1 MFVEDDEKLNERMS
15 EHAKPGAINLIKD
28 RAVYVLKQNRWDSD
42 VIIRAWKHR
51 DRKIP
56 LTYII

>member
-28 RAVYVLKQNRWDSD
+28 RAVYVLKQNR
-42 VIIRAWKHR
+42 
-51 DRKIP
+51 
-56 LTYII
+56 